1 MTVSIMNASKN
12 IKGSKILENI
22 TLEFNSGKVYGLEG
36 PNGSGKTMLLRL
48 IAGLIRPTEGEVLV
62 DGKRLGKDL
71 DFPENM
77 GLLIETPAFL
87 PEHTGYKNL
96 QFLADIQK
104 KITSADMEAALMEVG
119 LGPQDVRPFRKY
131 SLGMKQRLGIA
142 AAIMEK
148 PELLLLDEPTNSLDK
163 AGVEEI
169 TQLILR
175 QKSRGA
181 LLVVASHDREFLQAV
196 SDEVYTVSEGHVQRK
211 EAT

>member
-196 SDEVYTVSEGHVQRK
+196 SDEVYTVCEGHVQRK
-211 EAT
+211 EST

>member
-181 LLVVASHDREFLQAV
+181 LLVVASHDREFLQTV
-196 SDEVYTVSEGHVQRK
+196 SDEVYTVCEGHVQRK
-211 EAT
+211 EST